1 MVIEIAIVDASI
13 GETPEERNLT
23 RELDGSDVT
32 TTTYPV
38 GEGRFPPSATGDAWR
53 YDGVV
58 ISGSQTSV
66 YDDESWIH
74 ELTAWARGAHRA
86 DVPMLGVCWGHQFL
100 AQALGG
106 RVVDMGEYELGYRVV
121 ERVGDDPLFADVPAS
136 FTAFQTHS
144 DRVAELPPG
153 AVELARNGH
162 GLQAFRRGST
172 YGVQFH
178 PEYDRETAEWVIGN
192 KDLGADRLQ
201 SVRGTITD
209 ENVAAAREASRV
221 FENYLR
227 IVAEHGRRPKRPQRT
242 L

>member
-1 MVIEIAIVDASI
+1 MTTEIAIVDASI
-13 GETPEERNLT
+13 GETPAERNLT
-23 RELDGSDVT
+23 RELDGSHVT
-32 TTTYPV
+32 TTIYPV
-38 GEGRFPPSATGDAWR
+38 SKGRFPPSAAGDAWR

-74 ELTAWARGAHRA
+74 DLTAWARGAHRA

-106 RVVDMGEYELGYRVV
+106 RVVDTGEYELGYRVV
-121 ERVGDDPLFADVPAS
+121 DRVGDDPLFAGVPAS

-162 GLQAFRRGST
+162 GLQAFRLGST

-201 SVRGTITD
+201 SVRRTITD

-221 FENYLR
+221 FENYRR
-227 IVAEHGRRPKRPQRT
+227 IVAEHGRRPQRT